1 MIGVCGVMGDRL
13 RWISDM
19 LGLGL
24 IKYERLG
31 GSPSP
36 LSSVIYG
43 QMVER
48 NSKLGTLSFLCLDS
62 ERFKDHWRSLET
74 KLQIQQEEGGICGK
88 LGKSPAL
95 FQCVTQRTT
104 ETCLVYLRW
113 SESYYYCYYFKDSF
127 NLPLS

>member
-1 MIGVCGVMGDRL
+1 MGRSFYISTEKKRVGSRTIIVWVCGVMGDRL

-19 LGLGL
+19 LGLGF
-24 IKYERLG
+24 IKYKRLG
-31 GSPSP
+31 TSPSP

-95 FQCVTQRTT
+95 FQCVTQRKGQ
-104 ETCLVYLRW
+104 LRHVL
-113 SESYYYCYYFKDSF
+113 CI
-127 NLPLS
+127 

>member
-1 MIGVCGVMGDRL
+1 MKRIIYIQNLKQGIPKITLWGMGHSFYISTETKEWAAEQLLFGVCGVMGDGL
-13 RWISDM
+13 RCVSDM

-48 NSKLGTLSFLCLDS
+48 NSKLGTLFFLCLNS
-62 ERFKDHWRSLET
+62 ERFKQHWRSL
-74 KLQIQQEEGGICGK
+74 
-88 LGKSPAL
+88 
-95 FQCVTQRTT
+95 
-104 ETCLVYLRW
+104 
-113 SESYYYCYYFKDSF
+113 
-127 NLPLS
+127 

>member
-1 MIGVCGVMGDRL
+1 
-13 RWISDM
+13 M

-24 IKYERLG
+24 IKYKRLG
-31 GSPSP
+31 ASPSP
-36 LSSVIYG
+36 LSFVIYG

-95 FQCVTQRTT
+95 FQCVTQRKG
-104 ETCLVYLRW
+104 ELRHVL
-113 SESYYYCYYFKDSF
+113 CI
-127 NLPLS
+127 